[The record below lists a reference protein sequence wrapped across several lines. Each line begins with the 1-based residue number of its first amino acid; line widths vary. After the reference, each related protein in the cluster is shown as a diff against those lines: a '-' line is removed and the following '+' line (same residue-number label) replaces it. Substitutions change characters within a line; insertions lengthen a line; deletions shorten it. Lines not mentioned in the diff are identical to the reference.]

1 MDGIVGS
8 VALFVFVAVWW
19 GLAKLLRK
27 SGRRFLVRH
36 LLGCAG
42 GWMAGLLVAGSAVSM
57 GLIEPKTAEVAQIAQ
72 PDKPGFEYEI
82 IKDEFS
88 GGRPRKVEVLLSR
101 RLTEAEL
108 ADVSEKIRDD
118 SDTDAEK
125 TFIGFRVRGQ
135 TFSSFWANA
144 SFEPEYRG
152 NVIALNAADYD
163 KLSKLDLSSYVEPM
177 GAWLRDGALG
187 HLMVLYTKDGKYF
200 IDSIFA
206 SGGRNAEEYL
216 AKRLPD
222 GTLRLETPD
231 NGFNEYY
238 IVRTDGV
245 LQGWGESGMYMSLPS
260 QIPANSTNRMQ
271 ERE

>member
-1 MDGIVGS
+1 MDGIVGL
-8 VALFVFVAVWW
+8 VALAVFVAVWW

-27 SGRRFLVRH
+27 SGRGFLARH

-57 GLIEPKTAEVAQIAQ
+57 GLIEPKKTEVAHIAQ
-72 PDKPGFEYEI
+72 SEKPVFEYEV

-88 GGRPRKVEVLLSR
+88 EGRPRKVEVLLSR

-108 ADVSEKIRDD
+108 ADVSRKIRDD
-118 SDTDAEK
+118 SDADAEK

-163 KLSKLDLSSYVEPM
+163 KLSMLDLSSYVEPM

-200 IDSIFA
+200 IDSVFA
-206 SGGRNAEEYL
+206 SGGRNTEEYV

-222 GTLRLETPD
+222 GALRLETPD
-231 NGFNEYY
+231 NGFSEYY
-238 IVRTDGV
+238 IVRADGT
-245 LQGWGESGMYMSLPS
+245 LQGWGENGLYMTLPS
-260 QIPANSTNRMQ
+260 RIRPGSSDQQ
-271 ERE
+271 HK